1 MNRRTLLRA
10 GAAATA
16 GGLATAA
23 GLAVGSE
30 PADAQASMTLDV
42 AGDSVVLDG
51 SSIAAVRLTLDVDW
65 SYDLP
70 ADRQPESV
78 SVEIAAGPSDGQL
91 TPVADAE
98 SAQLFVEASG
108 SESFDVDLLSEGAL
122 DAATLTP
129 DSGSRAT
136 DVTVEAT
143 FTVENGS
150 GTVLARDSATDTAS
164 LSVEKDA
171 IDAAEFG
178 TVEGSGGLAIELE

>member
-30 PADAQASMTLDV
+30 PADAQASTTLDV

-51 SSIAAVRLTLDVDW
+51 SSIAAVQLTLDVEW
-65 SYDLP
+65 AYDLP
-70 ADRQPESV
+70 SDRQPESV
-78 SVEIAAGPSDGQL
+78 TVEIAAGPSDGGL
-91 TPVADAE
+91 TTVADAE

-122 DAATLTP
+122 DAESLTP

-136 DVTVEAT
+136 DVTSA
-143 FTVENGS
+143 
-150 GTVLARDSATDTAS
+150 ARRDIPRHRVAQIEIPHSSAKSCSSPDSSPVSRKSAS
-164 LSVEKDA
+164 
-171 IDAAEFG
+171 
-178 TVEGSGGLAIELE
+178 

>member
-1 MNRRTLLRA
+1 MNRRDLLRA

-30 PADAQASMTLDV
+30 PADAQASTTLDV

-78 SVEIAAGPSDGQL
+78 TVEIAAGPSDGQL

-108 SESFDVDLLSEGAL
+108 SESFDVGLLSEGAL
-122 DAATLTP
+122 DAESLTP

-143 FTVENGS
+143 FEVANGS
-150 GTVLARDSATDTAS
+150 GTVLARDTATDTATLDVTKES
-164 LSVEKDA
+164 IDPNEYGSV
-171 IDAAEFG
+171 G
-178 TVEGSGGLAIELE
+178 GSGALSIELE

>member
-30 PADAQASMTLDV
+30 PADAQASTTLDV

-78 SVEIAAGPSDGQL
+78 SLTIAAGEADSEL
-91 TPVADAE
+91 TPVAEAE

-108 SESFDVDLLSEGAL
+108 SESFDVGLLSEGAL
-122 DAATLTP
+122 DAESLTP

-136 DVTVEAT
+136 DVTVEAR

-150 GTVLARDSATDTAS
+150 GTVLARDTATDTAT
-164 LSVEKDA
+164 LAVEKAA
-171 IDAAEFG
+171 IDASEFG
-178 TVEGSGGLAIELE
+178 TVEGSAGLSIELE